1 MCGPSGW
8 SWPTRAD
15 GSELAA
21 DDQHGQ
27 GQDGGRPGQKHPGRH
42 CHVRLPD
49 RDRPGVG
56 HQLAADRVLAPLVRD
71 RQLVAA
77 LLAVA
82 DGVFKVLFRPALETL
97 DERHGTWPGRAGP
110 SGVAGVLE
118 MWATRAS

>member
-15 GSELAA
+15 GSELA
-21 DDQHGQ
+21 
-27 GQDGGRPGQKHPGRH
+27 GGDHPGRGPNGGPAGQEPPGRH
-42 CHVRLPD
+42 RHVRLPD
-49 RDRPGVG
+49 RGRPGVG
-56 HQLAADRVLAPLVRD
+56 HQLAADPVLAPLVRD

-118 MWATRAS
+118 MCA